1 LNSNLFRIQT
11 YISLEGAKV
20 LVVNTALGQDQYL
33 LKESVLFDF
42 NASLNGMKW
51 SMPDKTPLEGKSLY
65 LLNKSYSRALNDSIY
80 AFKLEST
87 RWISDGYHLSEY
99 LISYDY
105 GFIGLKF
112 TDSEGDLYLSCRD
125 KRFKKLVFK

>member
-1 LNSNLFRIQT
+1 
-11 YISLEGAKV
+11 
-20 LVVNTALGQDQYL
+20 VNTALGQDQYL

-51 SMPDKTPLEGKSLY
+51 SMPDKTPLEGKSL
-65 LLNKSYSRALNDSIY
+65 
-80 AFKLEST
+80 LEST